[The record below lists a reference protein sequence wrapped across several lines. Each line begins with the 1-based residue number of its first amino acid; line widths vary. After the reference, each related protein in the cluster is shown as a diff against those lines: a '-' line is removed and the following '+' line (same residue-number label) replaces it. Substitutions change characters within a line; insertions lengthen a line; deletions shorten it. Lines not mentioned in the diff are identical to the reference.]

1 MRQKE
6 NSLAVV
12 AIWSVICG
20 WSVLERSLFGQPKKR
35 GFLAALDPLLGTV
48 GPRIGC
54 CHGRIMASAGYHT
67 QESNSTQP
75 KVVLSCLARI
85 PGRVQYSLQHRE
97 LAKNTIWSTKATN
110 TSLRESIS
118 ISSRRPKS
126 YVGPKQIILTGDFLL
141 EPKGRTLPPKR
152 FIVFNL

>member
-1 MRQKE
+1 
-6 NSLAVV
+6 
-12 AIWSVICG
+12 
-20 WSVLERSLFGQPKKR
+20 
-35 GFLAALDPLLGTV
+35 
-48 GPRIGC
+48 
-54 CHGRIMASAGYHT
+54 MASAGYHT

-97 LAKNTIWSTKATN
+97 LAKNTIGSTKATN

-152 FIVFNL
+152 FIILTFDQRDSIKSTSKDDVDGSSDYADDPNAYVL